1 VPEITTDDAT
11 LYCEVEGEGEPVTVL
26 AHGLTNNR
34 NELAAFTPL
43 VPGTKVRFDFR
54 GHGRSSA
61 PASGFRFED
70 FARDVDAVAE
80 AFGATV
86 AVGTSLGAGAIGN
99 LVCRQPDRFERMVWL
114 LPAGLDMPFPLAG
127 TYHEIAGDLE
137 GRSAEE
143 ALAAVLNDPRRLSEY
158 VDTPWRLEIDRVLW
172 QHEDP
177 DGLAR
182 AIHGVVDDWPIPDR
196 ELLRKVE
203 IPTQIVCIEGDAIHP
218 AELGRILA
226 DLLPNAEL
234 IEFGSQQ
241 ELFER
246 VPELVARV
254 SSFIAGTDGGGVA
267 LRPA

>member
-1 VPEITTDDAT
+1 MPEVGTEDAT
-11 LYCEVEGEGEPVTVL
+11 LYCEVDGQGEPVSVL

-61 PASGFRFED
+61 PASGYRFED

-80 AFGATV
+80 TFGATV

-127 TYHEIAGDLE
+127 RYHELAGDLE
-137 GRSAEE
+137 GKSPEE
-143 ALAAVLNDPRRLSEY
+143 ALGAVLNDPRRLAQY
-158 VDTPWRLEIDRVLW
+158 VETPWRLEIDKMLW
-172 QHEDP
+172 QHQDP

-203 IPTQIVCIEGDAIHP
+203 VPTQIVCIERDEIHP

-226 DLLPNAEL
+226 GLLPNAEL
-234 IEFGSQQ
+234 IEFASQQ
-241 ELFER
+241 ELFEH

-254 SSFIAGTDGGGVA
+254 SSFIAGN
-267 LRPA
+267 R